1 MPASV
6 RLYGFRVGT
15 LDVSRDGRLSFS
27 YDKSWLDRAGDDA
40 RHHAISLSM
49 PLRPEAFDHQSAGPF
64 FDGLL
69 PDNNA
74 VREQLARLF
83 QVDASDDFALLYE
96 LGADCPGA
104 ITVMP
109 EEAEQILEELVV
121 PKYHLMSDAELAGYI
136 KELPKRPLFV
146 DADGELRL
154 SLAGMHHK
162 AALIMVGNKLALPKG
177 RTPTTHI
184 VKIDIEGLQDSL
196 RVEHFCLE
204 VARSLGLDTIRSSVE
219 MAEDVAFLLINRYD
233 RTVGEANGNRYVRR
247 LHQEDFCQA
256 MRRFPREKYEKDGG
270 PGWSECFSILDYT
283 VDPGASR
290 LELLKRAIFQFL
302 IGNPDAH
309 AKNYSFVYRANGI
322 HLSKLYDVNNAAAF
336 RANYKEQRPRLAM
349 FVGGERDPTELTLD
363 HWTRFAR
370 DVGITPAIVHAELL
384 DMARQMAVATPAI
397 RQEIAGGQADS
408 ALLDVATGDILERCR
423 KVTSW

>member
-6 RLYGFRVGT
+6 RLYGLPVGT
-15 LDVSRDGRLSFS
+15 LDVARDGRLSFV
-27 YDKSWLDRAGDDA
+27 YEKDWLESADSDGK
-40 RHHAISLSM
+40 HHPLSLSL
-49 PLRPEAFDHQSAGPF
+49 PFRAELFDQDQAGPF

-74 VREQLARLF
+74 VREQLARHF
-83 QVDASDDFALLYE
+83 QVDARDDFALLYE

-104 ITVMP
+104 VTILPSGADVIP
-109 EEAEQILEELVV
+109 EERVRPE
-121 PKYHLMSDAELAGYI
+121 YHLMPDEELAGYI
-136 KELPKRPLFV
+136 KDLPRRPLFV

-162 AALIMVGNKLALPKG
+162 AALLQVGKSLALPKG

-204 VARSLGLDTIRSSVE
+204 IARSVGLDTVKSSVQI
-219 MAEDVAFLLINRYD
+219 ADGVPFLLIARYD
-233 RTVGEANGNRYVRR
+233 RTVGEFGGQRYIRR

-256 MRRFPREKYEKDGG
+256 MGRFPREKYEKDGG
-270 PGWSECFSILDYT
+270 PGWAECFELLSRT
-283 VDPGASR
+283 VDPAASR
-290 LELLKRAIFQFL
+290 IELLRRAIFQFL

-309 AKNYSFVYRANGI
+309 AKNYSLVYRADGI

-349 FVGGERDPTELTLD
+349 FVGGERDPSALTVE
-363 HWTRFAR
+363 HWTTFAR
-370 DVGITPAIVHAELL
+370 DVAITPAIVREELRA
-384 DMARQMAVATPAI
+384 MAKQMALTVIDVRKSFDGTPA
-397 RQEIAGGQADS
+397 DT
-408 ALLDVATGDILERCR
+408 ALLDLACDDISERCD
-423 KVTSW
+423 KVLAW

>member
-6 RLYGFRVGT
+6 RLYGIRVGT

-27 YDKSWLDRAGDDA
+27 YKTSWLDRSDRDP
-40 RHHAISLSM
+40 RHHALSLSL
-49 PLRPEAFDHQSAGPF
+49 PIQKEPFDHGFAGPF

-69 PDNNA
+69 PDNTA
-74 VREQLARLF
+74 VREQLARHF

-104 ITVMP
+104 ITILPEGAEEIP
-109 EEAEQILEELVV
+109 EEHVTPE
-121 PKYHLMSDAELAGYI
+121 YHLMPEAELAGYI
-136 KELPKRPLFV
+136 NDLPKRPLFV
-146 DADGELRL
+146 DAGGELRL

-162 AALIMVGNKLALPKG
+162 AALLQVGKNLALPKG

-184 VKIDIEGLQDSL
+184 IKIDIEGLEDSL

-204 VARSLGLDTIRSSVE
+204 IARAVGLDTIKSFVR
-219 MAEDVAFLLINRYD
+219 MAEDVPFLLIARYD
-233 RTVGEANGNRYVRR
+233 RTVGEIDGKRYVRR

-270 PGWSECFSILDYT
+270 PGWAECFDLLKHT
-283 VDPGASR
+283 VDPATSR
-290 LELLKRAIFQFL
+290 LELLRRAIFQFL

-309 AKNYSFVYRANGI
+309 AKNYSLVYRADGI

-349 FVGGERDPTELTLD
+349 FVGGERDPTALMPN

-370 DVGITPAIVHAELL
+370 DVEIRPSIVHEELL
-384 DMARQMAVATPAI
+384 SISRQMITAVPAM
-397 RQEIAGGQADS
+397 RKSFTGTEADTK
-408 ALLDVATGDILERCR
+408 LLDLAVDDILERCSR
-423 KVTSW
+423 VMDW